1 MKRIVFFFAV
11 LGVMPGIAIFA
22 NNPEPQTNAYANVF
36 VEEGDE
42 MVVNHTEYITEK
54 NRSSILAG
62 AMMFIIENLDAK
74 SQAYPQMN
82 PDTYSFLINGK
93 YEVTTGKNNLLD
105 KLNEVTYKY
114 TLQIAA
120 EDGTLHLKVFNIET
134 SFKEKGFIPKKMKM
148 KKLMASDKEQHKE
161 LVSNFVRLNT
171 EYISKIT
178 GYVTDANLQKV
189 THWKEVAEGL
199 VVPGM
204 NKTEVRLS
212 IGIPQTERDTGQGE
226 KWMYGYDYVV
236 LYNNGVVK
244 RVIK

>member
-62 AMMFIIENLDAK
+62 AMMFIIENLEAG
-74 SQAYPQMN
+74 SEAYPMLN
-82 PDTYSFLINGK
+82 PEDFSFAINGK
-93 YEVTTGKNNLLD
+93 YEVKSGKNNLLD

-114 TLQIAA
+114 TLQIQA
-120 EDGTLHLKVFNIET
+120 EDGTLQIKLANIET
-134 SFKEKGFIPKKMKM
+134 SFKDKGFIPKKMKI
-148 KKLMASDKEQHKE
+148 KKLLASDKEQHKA
-161 LVSNFVRLNT
+161 LVSDFVRLNR
-171 EYISKIT
+171 EYISQIT
-178 GYVTDANLQKV
+178 EYVTNAKPQKV
-189 THWKEVAEGL
+189 SHWKEVAEGT
-199 VVPGM
+199 VVTGM
-204 NKTEVRLS
+204 NKTEVKLA
-212 IGIPQTERDTGQGE
+212 IGLPQTMRDTGQGE
-226 KWMYGYDYVV
+226 KWMYGYDFVV
-236 LYNNGVVK
+236 LFNKGVVQ